1 MIRRNRSAR
10 RTREDIVVDVVNYA
24 LLTIVGIV
32 MLYPFYYTIICSF
45 SDGIDLMKG
54 GVYLFPRVWSLA
66 SYKLFLS
73 DASWQSAFFVSVART
88 LVGTVL
94 CTLLTTVFA
103 YGLSRRELLFRK
115 SYTMMVIITMYFS
128 GGLIPYYVTIM
139 QLGMINTF
147 WVMVIPGA
155 ISAYNVIVFKTFFMS
170 IPEALRESASLDG
183 AGHVRILFQIVL
195 PLSKA
200 VLATFAL
207 FSIVGYWN
215 DYMTALLYLRDDT
228 KYPIQL
234 LMRRLLV
241 LMDYKDA
248 STAQMLKDFQKI
260 STRTTKA
267 AATIITVV
275 PVLCVY
281 PFMQKHFAK
290 GVLVGSIKA

>member
-1 MIRRNRSAR
+1 MRTKTTAFDVFLVILMILLSCAFLYPLLNMLALSVSDAQ
-10 RTREDIVVDVVNYA
+10 TLKSSPIYLLPVGFSLESYKA
-24 LLTIVGIV
+24 LLGDNRILLYYWNTIKYAAVGTFI
-32 MLYPFYYTIICSF
+32 MLLPTSLMAYP
-45 SDGIDLMKG
+45 
-54 GVYLFPRVWSLA
+54 
-66 SYKLFLS
+66 LS
-73 DASWQSAFFVSVART
+73 IPALRGRRLVSVI
-88 LVGTVL
+88 
-94 CTLLTTVFA
+94 LT
-103 YGLSRRELLFRK
+103 
-115 SYTMMVIITMYFS
+115 ITMFFG

-139 QLGMINTF
+139 RLKLIDTF
-147 WVMVIPGA
+147 WVMVLPGA

-170 IPEALRESASLDG
+170 IPESLKESAFLDG
-183 AGHVRILFQIVL
+183 AGHMRVLFSIVL

-215 DYMTALLYLRDDT
+215 DYLTALLYLRDDR

-248 STAQMLKDFQKI
+248 STAQLLKDFRSI
-260 STRTTKA
+260 SSRTTKA

-275 PVLCVY
+275 PILCIY
-281 PFMQKHFAK
+281 PFMQKYFAK

>member
-1 MIRRNRSAR
+1 MNQVRKKVTPFDAFLVALMVVLSCIFIYPLLNMLALSFSNSQDLKSLPVYLWPIGFSLESYKALLSDNRILLYYWNTIQYAAVGTVIMLLCTSLMAYPLSIRALRGR
-10 RTREDIVVDVVNYA
+10 RTISI
-24 LLTIVGIV
+24 LLTIT
-32 MLYPFYYTIICSF
+32 M
-45 SDGIDLMKG
+45 
-54 GVYLFPRVWSLA
+54 
-66 SYKLFLS
+66 
-73 DASWQSAFFVSVART
+73 FF
-88 LVGTVL
+88 G
-94 CTLLTTVFA
+94 
-103 YGLSRRELLFRK
+103 
-115 SYTMMVIITMYFS
+115 

-139 QLGMINTF
+139 RLGLIDTF
-147 WVMVIPGA
+147 WVMVLPGA

-170 IPEALRESASLDG
+170 IPEALSESAFLDG
-183 AGHVRILFQIVL
+183 AGHFRVLFQIVL

-215 DYMTALLYLRDDT
+215 DYMTALLYLRDDS

-248 STAQMLKDFQKI
+248 TTAQLLKDYRQI
-260 STRTTKA
+260 SSRTTKA

-275 PVLCVY
+275 PILCIY

-290 GVLVGSIKA
+290 GVLVGSVKA

>member
-1 MIRRNRSAR
+1 MRTKTTAFDVFLVILMILLSCAFLYPLLNMLALSVSDAQ
-10 RTREDIVVDVVNYA
+10 TLKSSPIYLLPVGFSLESYKA
-24 LLTIVGIV
+24 LLGDNRILLYYWNTIK
-32 MLYPFYYTIICSF
+32 Y
-45 SDGIDLMKG
+45 
-54 GVYLFPRVWSLA
+54 A
-66 SYKLFLS
+66 
-73 DASWQSAFFVSVART
+73 A
-88 LVGTVL
+88 VGTFIM
-94 CTLLTTVFA
+94 LLTTSLMA
-103 YGLSRRELLFRK
+103 YPLSIPALRGRRLV
-115 SYTMMVIITMYFS
+115 SVILTITMFFG

-139 QLGMINTF
+139 RLKLIDTF
-147 WVMVIPGA
+147 WVMVLPGA

-170 IPEALRESASLDG
+170 IPESLKESAFLDG
-183 AGHVRILFQIVL
+183 AGHMRVLFSIVL

-215 DYMTALLYLRDDT
+215 DYLTALLYLRDDR

-248 STAQMLKDFQKI
+248 STAQLLKDFRSI
-260 STRTTKA
+260 SIRTTKA

-275 PVLCVY
+275 PILCIY
-281 PFMQKHFAK
+281 PFMQKYFAK

>member
-1 MIRRNRSAR
+1 M
-10 RTREDIVVDVVNYA
+10 RTRTTAFDVFLVILMILLSCAFLYPLLNMLALSVSDAQTLKSSPIYLLPVGFSLESYRA
-24 LLTIVGIV
+24 LLGDNRI
-32 MLYPFYYTIICSF
+32 MLYYWNTI
-45 SDGIDLMKG
+45 K
-54 GVYLFPRVWSLA
+54 YA
-66 SYKLFLS
+66 
-73 DASWQSAFFVSVART
+73 A
-88 LVGTVL
+88 VGTVIM
-94 CTLLTTVFA
+94 LLTTSLMA
-103 YGLSRRELLFRK
+103 YPLSIPALRGRRLI
-115 SYTMMVIITMYFS
+115 SVILTITMFFG

-139 QLGMINTF
+139 RLKLIDTF

-170 IPEALRESASLDG
+170 IPESLKESAFLDG
-183 AGHVRILFQIVL
+183 AGHLRVLFSIVL

-215 DYMTALLYLRDDT
+215 DYLTALLYLRDDR

-234 LMRRLLV
+234 LIRRLLV

-248 STAQMLKDFQKI
+248 STAQLLKDFRSI
-260 STRTTKA
+260 SSRTTKA

-275 PVLCVY
+275 PILCVY
-281 PFMQKHFAK
+281 PFMQKYFAK

>member
-1 MIRRNRSAR
+1 MVTKKVTAF
-10 RTREDIVVDVVNYA
+10 DVVLVILMILLSAIFIYPLLNMLALSFSDSQELKSLPVYLMPKGFSLESYKALLNDSRTILYYWNTIQYA
-24 LLTIVGIV
+24 AVGTVIMLLTTSLMAYPLSIPSMRGRKLVSILLTIT
-32 MLYPFYYTIICSF
+32 M
-45 SDGIDLMKG
+45 
-54 GVYLFPRVWSLA
+54 
-66 SYKLFLS
+66 
-73 DASWQSAFFVSVART
+73 FFD
-88 LVGTVL
+88 
-94 CTLLTTVFA
+94 
-103 YGLSRRELLFRK
+103 
-115 SYTMMVIITMYFS
+115 

-139 QLGMINTF
+139 QLGMIDSF

-170 IPEALRESASLDG
+170 IPESLRESAGLDG
-183 AGHVRILFQIVL
+183 AGHFRILFQIIL

-200 VLATFAL
+200 VIATFAL

-248 STAQMLKDFQKI
+248 STAQLLKDYRAI
-260 STRTTKA
+260 SSRTTKA

>member
-1 MIRRNRSAR
+1 MRTKTTAFDVFLVILMILLSCAFLYPLLNMLALSISDAQ
-10 RTREDIVVDVVNYA
+10 TLKSSPIYLLPVGFSLESYKA
-24 LLTIVGIV
+24 LLGDNRILLYYWNTIK
-32 MLYPFYYTIICSF
+32 Y
-45 SDGIDLMKG
+45 
-54 GVYLFPRVWSLA
+54 A
-66 SYKLFLS
+66 
-73 DASWQSAFFVSVART
+73 A
-88 LVGTVL
+88 VGTFIM
-94 CTLLTTVFA
+94 LLTTSLMA
-103 YGLSRRELLFRK
+103 YPLSITALRGRRLV
-115 SYTMMVIITMYFS
+115 SVILTITMFFG

-139 QLGMINTF
+139 RLKLIDTF
-147 WVMVIPGA
+147 WVMVLPGA

-170 IPEALRESASLDG
+170 IPESLKESAFLDG
-183 AGHVRILFQIVL
+183 AGHMRVLFSIVL

-215 DYMTALLYLRDDT
+215 DYLTALLYLRDDR

-248 STAQMLKDFQKI
+248 STAQLLKDFRSI
-260 STRTTKA
+260 SSRTTKA

-275 PVLCVY
+275 PILCIY
-281 PFMQKHFAK
+281 PFMQKYFAK

>member
-1 MIRRNRSAR
+1 MRTKTTAFDVFLVILMILLSCAFLYPLLNMLALSVSDAQ
-10 RTREDIVVDVVNYA
+10 TLKSSPIYLLPVGFSLESYKA
-24 LLTIVGIV
+24 LLNDSRILLYYWNTIK
-32 MLYPFYYTIICSF
+32 Y
-45 SDGIDLMKG
+45 
-54 GVYLFPRVWSLA
+54 A
-66 SYKLFLS
+66 
-73 DASWQSAFFVSVART
+73 A
-88 LVGTVL
+88 VGTVIM
-94 CTLLTTVFA
+94 LLTTSLMA
-103 YGLSRRELLFRK
+103 YPLSITALRGRK
-115 SYTMMVIITMYFS
+115 LISVILTITMFFG

-139 QLGMINTF
+139 RLGLIDTF
-147 WVMVIPGA
+147 WVMVLPGA

-170 IPEALRESASLDG
+170 IPESLKESAFLDG
-183 AGHVRILFQIVL
+183 AGHLRVLFSIVL

-215 DYMTALLYLRDDT
+215 DYLSALLYLRDDK

-234 LMRRLLV
+234 LIRRLLV

-248 STAQMLKDFQKI
+248 STAQILKDFRAI

-275 PVLCVY
+275 PILCIY
-281 PFMQKHFAK
+281 PFMQKYFAK

>member
-1 MIRRNRSAR
+1 MVGKKVTAF
-10 RTREDIVVDVVNYA
+10 DVVLVVLMVLLSAMFLYPLLNMLALSFSDSQELKSLPVYLWPKGFSLESYKALLGDSRTLLYYWNTIKYA
-24 LLTIVGIV
+24 SVGTVIMLLTTSLMAYPLSIPALRGRRFVSVLLTIT
-32 MLYPFYYTIICSF
+32 M
-45 SDGIDLMKG
+45 
-54 GVYLFPRVWSLA
+54 
-66 SYKLFLS
+66 
-73 DASWQSAFFVSVART
+73 FF
-88 LVGTVL
+88 G
-94 CTLLTTVFA
+94 
-103 YGLSRRELLFRK
+103 
-115 SYTMMVIITMYFS
+115 

-170 IPEALRESASLDG
+170 IPEALRASASLDG